1 MLMSDVAALIPPTR
15 LVAET
20 RSEFRRAALEFVAQA
35 AGRGET
41 SLVIDLSGTV
51 EVDASGLGILLFVNS
66 RAREH
71 AMTTRLVR
79 VPPTVRALLE
89 LTKLEP
95 IFAEVSS

>member
-1 MLMSDVAALIPPTR
+1 MSDVAALIPPPR

-20 RSEFRRAALEFVAQA
+20 RSEFRRLALAHVAEA

-41 SLVIDLSGTV
+41 SLVIDLGSTV
-51 EVDASGLGILLFVNS
+51 EVDASGLGLLLFVNS

-71 AMTTRLVR
+71 AMTTHLVR
-79 VPPTVRALLE
+79 VPPQVRALLE